1 MKESAY
7 RLPPKGQRVFLG
19 LMIGMFVAAIS
30 QTIVGPAMPVIVTDL
45 GGMDHYAWVATAAM
59 LASAVVV
66 PLIGKLSDL
75 YGRRRFYIAGL
86 IVFMGGALFGALA
99 PTFWTLVAARAIQGM
114 GMGMLMPLS
123 QTILGDIVPARHRG
137 KYQGYMGAVFGVT
150 SIAGPLVGGL
160 VTDAFGWRWLFV
172 IPIPLGLI
180 ALVPIVRFMQLDH
193 TRREARIDV
202 AGVLTL
208 GPTLVALMLAT
219 SWGGTTFP
227 WVSWQVL
234 GLFALGLVGLAL
246 FLRIESRAD
255 EPIVPLRIFRNRVI
269 TFSAIGAFAT
279 AMVMFGILIY
289 VPVFT
294 QGVLGANATVSG
306 LLMLPFM
313 VGHIVFGLVAGH
325 IISRTGK
332 YKALMLGGVALMV
345 VGIAMLTQLSPDT
358 SYLYLEVALL
368 VFGIGLGLV
377 FQQYVLVVQNAAAR
391 RDLGVATSLTQFFR
405 NVGSTVGIT
414 LLGTV
419 MTSGLTGAIMNQLSP
434 ALARQFRG
442 QINELDAGSLV
453 DPNLAGSLAPEV
465 VDALQAGLAHQLN
478 LSFLAALPLVGI
490 AFVATL
496 AIPNNPLRETLG
508 HEKGPQISAPSDT
521 VVPSLRHGE
530 GGERTRERIVAARL
544 QLIEAES
551 HDESRTLLRRAI
563 TELGD
568 GDLEVGQALLRHTSA
583 MLGSDDPETAAKQEK
598 FAAVVASAAAA
609 PGGIL
614 SEGVRQEL
622 AVRAAA
628 KSREEVLS
636 AFEPAV
642 TANIEAVRV
651 TDLADAA
658 NDLSTVL
665 VLDLTTSGREIRDDE
680 RSHSD

>member
-7 RLPPKGQRVFLG
+7 RLPPKEQRVFLG

-86 IVFMGGALFGALA
+86 IVFMAGALFGSLA
-99 PTFWTLVAARAIQGM
+99 PTFWTLVAARAVQGM

-227 WVSWQVL
+227 WASWPVL
-234 GLFALGLVGLAL
+234 GLFALGLLGLAV
-246 FLRIESRAD
+246 FVWVETRAD
-255 EPIVPLRIFRNRVI
+255 EPIVPLRIFGNRVI

-313 VGHIVFGLVAGH
+313 VGHIVFGLVAGF

-345 VGIAMLTQLSPDT
+345 VGIAMLTQLSPRT

-434 ALARQFRG
+434 GLAQQFRG
-442 QINELDAGSLV
+442 QISELDAGSLV
-453 DPNLAGSLAPEV
+453 DPNLAGSLAPQV
-465 VDALQAGLAHQLN
+465 VEALQEGLAHQLN

-508 HEKGPQISAPSDT
+508 HEEGPQISAPSDT
-521 VVPSLRHGE
+521 VVPSLHHGE

-583 MLGSDDPETAAKQEK
+583 MLSSDDPEAAAKQER

-614 SEGVRQEL
+614 SDGVRQEL

-665 VLDLTTSGREIRDDE
+665 VLDLTTSGREIPDDE

>member
-1 MKESAY
+1 MKESVY

-202 AGVLTL
+202 AGVVTL

-227 WVSWQVL
+227 WMSWQVL
-234 GLFALGLVGLAL
+234 GLFGLGLAGLAL
-246 FLRIESRAD
+246 FVWIETRAD
-255 EPIVPLRIFRNRVI
+255 EPIVPLRIFRNKVI

-345 VGIAMLTQLSPDT
+345 VGIAMLTQLSPST

-442 QINELDAGSLV
+442 QISQLDAGSLV

-508 HEKGPQISAPSDT
+508 HEKGPQISAPSDA

-544 QLIEAES
+544 QLIGAES

-598 FAAVVASAAAA
+598 FAAVVAGAAAA

-665 VLDLTTSGREIRDDE
+665 VLDLTTSGREIPDDE

>member
-7 RLPPKGQRVFLG
+7 RLPPKEQRVFLG

-86 IVFMGGALFGALA
+86 IVFMAGALFGSLA
-99 PTFWTLVAARAIQGM
+99 PTFWTLVAARAVQGM

-160 VTDAFGWRWLFV
+160 VTDAFGWRWLFA

-246 FLRIESRAD
+246 FLWIESRAD

-583 MLGSDDPETAAKQEK
+583 MLGSDDPETAAKKEK

-680 RSHSD
+680 RSHSG

>member
-1 MKESAY
+1 MKESVY

-202 AGVLTL
+202 AGVVTL

-227 WVSWQVL
+227 WMSWQVL
-234 GLFALGLVGLAL
+234 GLFGLGLAGLAL
-246 FLRIESRAD
+246 FVWIETRAD
-255 EPIVPLRIFRNRVI
+255 EPIVPLRIFRNKVI

-442 QINELDAGSLV
+442 QISQLDAGSLV

-508 HEKGPQISAPSDT
+508 HEKGPQISAPSDA

-563 TELGD
+563 TELGG
-568 GDLEVGQALLRHTSA
+568 GDLETGQALLRHTAA

-614 SEGVRQEL
+614 SDGVRQEL

-665 VLDLTTSGREIRDDE
+665 VLDLTTSGREIPDDE
-680 RSHSD
+680 RSSSD

>member
-86 IVFMGGALFGALA
+86 IVFMAGALFGSLA
-99 PTFWTLVAARAIQGM
+99 PTFWTLVAARAVQGM

-160 VTDAFGWRWLFV
+160 VTDAFGWRWLFA

-227 WVSWQVL
+227 WASWPVL
-234 GLFALGLVGLAL
+234 GLFALGLLGLAV
-246 FLRIESRAD
+246 FVWVETRAD
-255 EPIVPLRIFRNRVI
+255 EPIVPLRIFGNRVI

-313 VGHIVFGLVAGH
+313 VGHIVFGLVAGF

-345 VGIAMLTQLSPDT
+345 VGIAMLTQLSPRT

-377 FQQYVLVVQNAAAR
+377 FQQYVLVVQNASAR

-434 ALARQFRG
+434 GLAQQFRG
-442 QINELDAGSLV
+442 QISELDAGSLV
-453 DPNLAGSLAPEV
+453 DPNLAGSLAPQV
-465 VDALQAGLAHQLN
+465 VEALQEGLAHQLN

-508 HEKGPQISAPSDT
+508 HEKGPQISAPSDA

-568 GDLEVGQALLRHTSA
+568 GDLETGQALLRHTSA
-583 MLGSDDPETAAKQEK
+583 MLGSDDPETAAKQEQ

-628 KSREEVLS
+628 KCREEVLS